1 MDGMGAIASCSWQ
14 PPEAVQVESE
24 VDPTEGSS
32 LGLPLKLADLT
43 PGYQRREFTLSLPEI
58 STRTLLHGSVK
69 LSLENTP

>member
-1 MDGMGAIASCSWQ
+1 MGAIASCSWQ

-24 VDPTEGSS
+24 VGLLRAPV
-32 LGLPLKLADLT
+32 LGLPLELADLT